1 MQLDYCLKMIIEII
15 NQFNEEN
22 WEISQS
28 ASYCAETWS
37 HEVTVNDLSN
47 SILFYKI
54 GVNIIDLS
62 YNILLCRIGVNIIDL
77 SYSILCKTGVNIIIT
92 SLSGYFISLS

>member
-22 WEISQS
+22 WEISQTI
-28 ASYCAETWS
+28 SYCAETWS

-62 YNILLCRIGVNIIDL
+62 Y
-77 SYSILCKTGVNIIIT
+77 SILCKTGVNIIIT
-92 SLSGYFISLS
+92 SLSVYFISLS

>member
-1 MQLDYCLKMIIEII
+1 M
-15 NQFNEEN
+15 
-22 WEISQS
+22 
-28 ASYCAETWS
+28 
-37 HEVTVNDLSN
+37 
-47 SILFYKI
+47 FYKI

-77 SYSILCKTGVNIIIT
+77 SYSVLCKTGVNITIA